1 MVNQPAPPTGPSPRI
16 PSSTD
21 GPRVGGSVDPPPEVL
36 LDERSRPDFREIFG
50 QFCSRATGL
59 DVAIARIRLGGLDL
73 RAGELSGVERIR
85 VVLSEVNAVRL
96 AGEADAALADPDKR
110 QNVDVLRRLFQS
122 ARLELRAAPLAGW
135 SPDFSVFRVDGR
147 ADAVLVGPHW
157 FQRPYPH
164 PGPAFASVHRG
175 PASEQVAHRFEE
187 LWESAHDIG
196 PAIRAILEGAARRE
210 VPRALTSPGWDPPLG

>member
-1 MVNQPAPPTGPSPRI
+1 MVNKPPSPADTSARI
-16 PSSTD
+16 RAPDDRPAIGETA
-21 GPRVGGSVDPPPEVL
+21 DPPLEAL

-50 QFCSRATGL
+50 RLCSRATGL

-73 RAGELSGVERIR
+73 RAGELAGVGRIR

-135 SPDFSVFRVDGR
+135 APDFSVFSVQGR
-147 ADAVLVGPHW
+147 PEAVLVGPHW

-175 PASEQVAHRFEE
+175 PASAHVAHRFEE
-187 LWESAHDIG
+187 LWGSAHDIG
-196 PAIRAILEGAARRE
+196 PAIRGILEGAARRE
-210 VPRALTSPGWDPPLG
+210 GLKDQAWPG